1 MSRPGL
7 FAWGLLVLVAGCAGY
22 RMGPTNGVEAG
33 SRTVRVQYFA
43 NQTLQPRLSEAV
55 AQALRKRFQEDGTYH
70 LANDT
75 DADVLVTGEI
85 LRFERVPVTF
95 QPGDV
100 RTTRD
105 EEIMLTAHVLAEDRR
120 SGTKILDREVQGRMT
135 VRIESD
141 QTSAERQAL
150 SQLAEDLANKTVPL
164 IVDGS
169 W

>member
-1 MSRPGL
+1 MIRL
-7 FAWGLLVLVAGCAGY
+7 HLLASVMAVLVAGCAGY

-43 NQTLQPRLSEAV
+43 NQTLQPRLSEAI

-75 DADVLVTGEI
+75 DADVVVTGEI
-85 LRFERVPVTF
+85 VRFERIPVTF

-105 EEIMLTAHVLAEDRR
+105 EEITLTVHVLAQDLRA
-120 SGTKILDREVQGRMT
+120 GTKILDREVRGRID
-135 VRIESD
+135 VRIEAD

-150 SQLAEDLANKTVPL
+150 SQLAEDFANKAVPM